1 MLCSRS
7 PPATAS
13 HALPACR
20 GAYAECYA
28 LTSAAL
34 ERDPY
39 ATECLP
45 VHLAS
50 ALELKKKTELFAR
63 GHK

>member
-1 MLCSRS
+1 MLSRLPS
-7 PPATAS
+7 TAS
-13 HALPACR
+13 ALCILPLHR